1 MPGAITNTA
10 AGAGRRGQRG
20 KYLRG
25 KAAVIKERD
34 GCKRINVFKAEIYEG
49 EVGMKRLGILML
61 AMAILMLFG
70 CETAVPEEIA
80 TAPAYDIQAQLEKA
94 ERLFL
99 EGNYEE
105 VILTLDT
112 VLEIE
117 PANVRG
123 IYACPT
129 RISQGANPIRR

>member
-1 MPGAITNTA
+1 
-10 AGAGRRGQRG
+10 
-20 KYLRG
+20 
-25 KAAVIKERD
+25 
-34 GCKRINVFKAEIYEG
+34 
-49 EVGMKRLGILML
+49 MKRLGILML

-117 PANVRG
+117 PANVQGYLRLSDAYIARG
-123 IYACPT
+123 ESYKALELLKRGQEKTVMYRLPLEF
-129 RISQGANPIRR
+129 

>member
-1 MPGAITNTA
+1 
-10 AGAGRRGQRG
+10 
-20 KYLRG
+20 
-25 KAAVIKERD
+25 
-34 GCKRINVFKAEIYEG
+34 
-49 EVGMKRLGILML
+49 MKRLGILML

-112 VLEIE
+112 VRKSSR
-117 PANVRG
+117 PMCRG
-123 IYACPT
+123 YLRLSRRVYRKG
-129 RISQGANPIRR
+129 RIL